1 MKKVLLFTLLLSIIN
16 SLYSQNFEKNKYST
30 EIDCDYPFTY
40 QQAERLKSAAED
52 IDLIRYKTII
62 RNGIIEEIEKPYLN
76 DLQLGALTKTELKL
90 FRNMFYA
97 KNGYIFADED
107 LTKYFNQFEWY
118 KPKTKDVIFTDLE
131 KTAINRIKIFENEGT
146 VKYNFEGADIVWEV
160 WNGGA
165 DQRGPLFKLNKD
177 HTFEY
182 TPSQTINRL
191 KKIQGKWSVENNRL
205 VLLAET
211 EEVIFGGY
219 DNYDNIVRG
228 TPVCIQ
234 YKEPVEISLPLNE
247 SEADMKYNLTWSE
260 NWIKIGS
267 TDCYV
272 SNKKEE

>member
-1 MKKVLLFTLLLSIIN
+1 MKKVLLFTLLLSII
-16 SLYSQNFEKNKYST
+16 SSIYSQNFEKNKYST
-30 EIDCDYPFTY
+30 EIDCEYPFTY

-52 IDLIRYKTII
+52 IDLLRYKTII

-76 DLQLGALTKTELKL
+76 DLQLGVLTKTELKL
-90 FRNMFYA
+90 FRNIFYA
-97 KNGYIFADED
+97 KKGYIFADED

-131 KTAINRIKIFENEGT
+131 KTAINRIKRFENEGT

-177 HTFEY
+177 RTFEY

-191 KKIQGKWSVENNRL
+191 KKIQGKWSIENNRL
-205 VLLAET
+205 ILLAET

-219 DNYDNIVRG
+219 DNYDNIVKG

-234 YKEPVEISLPLNE
+234 YKAPVKISLPLNE
-247 SEADMKYNLTWSE
+247 SEADKKYNLTWSK

-267 TDCYV
+267 ADCYF
-272 SNKKEE
+272 SN